1 MPTSSQPHPAPP
13 GSRYRRADGFACI
26 DLHVRTAR
34 HLFDNRDPAP
44 FRERDVA
51 PEALEYVLDA
61 ADEIPGH
68 ESLHLVVTIADAADA
83 DLPSDVVRDAFRT
96 HLEYE
101 RHRLSLALARHLRRG
116 YLAFAVG
123 LVTLAALLTLAEFT
137 SMLREGHVREIVREG
152 LVITGWV
159 AMWRPLELLLY
170 DWWPILQHRRRFDRL
185 LEAKLTVQYGAA
197 A

>member
-1 MPTSSQPHPAPP
+1 MSRPLLPHQASPAA
-13 GSRYRRADGFACI
+13 RYRRADGFACI

-51 PEALEYVLDA
+51 PEALDYVHDA
-61 ADEIPGH
+61 ADEIPRD
-68 ESLHLVVTIADAADA
+68 ERLHLVVTIADATDA
-83 DLPSDVVRDAFRT
+83 DLTPEVVSDAIRT
-96 HLEYE
+96 HLTYE
-101 RHRLSLALARHLRRG
+101 RHRLSLELARHLRRG
-116 YLAFAVG
+116 YVSFAVG

-137 SMLREGHVREIVREG
+137 ALLREGHVREVVREG

-185 LEAKLTVQYGAA
+185 ISAKLTVGYGAGG
-197 A
+197 